1 MHALLVTVSID
12 PAGVEE
18 AQENLR
24 SRVVPAVKQA
34 PGLVAAYWLDPK
46 PGPTGL
52 EGFSVALFDTEEN
65 AKKAQEMAENSPV
78 PDSVKFTGFEIR
90 GSWSAHSALGV
101 PVQPSAAGQRHSVT
115 FASGR
120 RDRGNIVARCRQH
133 CTYMGAMAP

>member
-12 PAGVEE
+12 PAGVAE

-24 SRVVPAVKQA
+24 TRVVPAVRQA

-46 PGPTGL
+46 PGSAGL

-65 AKKAQEMAENSPV
+65 ANKAQEMAKSSPV

-90 GSWSAHSALGV
+90 GVLVS
-101 PVQPSAAGQRHSVT
+101 T
-115 FASGR
+115 
-120 RDRGNIVARCRQH
+120 
-133 CTYMGAMAP
+133 